1 MNTDSNNLSKSTTEK
16 SSNDV
21 DLLALVFVLLRGWK
35 TVLFFAVLGL
45 IIGVLYSRY
54 ENPTYKSDALIQI
67 DTTSQGVSAL
77 GSNIS
82 DLVSTDVSPAQT
94 EALLIKSRMILKP
107 VVDLL
112 HLDIRLND
120 PSINTLDKI
129 KSDRTHTQIN
139 TPEGVALKTADGQV
153 QISQLN
159 VSQAYL
165 DQSFTL
171 VRSGTNNNFT
181 LSNGFDDF
189 KGQLNK
195 AHYFRGTDG
204 IIQITVNDLPDNE
217 HPITITKQ
225 SLQNITD
232 SINGALTVTELNDK
246 TGIIQLSLIG
256 SNQQQITLIL
266 KQIVESYIDKNKSR
280 GSEETTK
287 TLSFMETQIP
297 LLKQKLEASEAVF
310 NDFRER
316 SGSIDISQESGLLV
330 AENSQIDSQINELKL
345 KKADLTTYYTEEHP
359 LVLQIND
366 QLKVLNNRKQE
377 IKNDI
382 ARLPETQREFLKL
395 SADTTINSEIYLT
408 MLKNY
413 EQLKIVKAGQ
423 IGFARIVDMPIS
435 TYRTIA
441 PKKQL
446 IVMLSILSGILFG
459 ILLVFLK
466 SMLKN
471 TIKDPDRLEAKTG
484 VPVIATI
491 PRSSSLTRLG
501 KNKKTPNRLLAYI
514 DHSSLSYEAIKSLR
528 THLMFGMSEQGK
540 SGQRAK
546 IILIS
551 GESPGVGKTFI
562 TANLSEVLAQLDQ
575 KVLIIDADMRLG
587 ELHKMF
593 NIEQN
598 FGLAD
603 YLSQKD
609 NESTTSQS
617 IAEYVHATGMD
628 NIDFMP
634 RGQHPKQPTTLLA
647 SKKFKDLMSQL
658 SERYDYI
665 VIDSPPILAASDAI
679 ILSQYADKLLMV
691 TRYNSSIE
699 RQLVYA
705 ISQLTKDHVRVDG
718 IVMNDVQQG
727 VMDKYSY
734 HYSYAYGNNK

>member
-35 TVLFFAVLGL
+35 IVLFFALLGL

-120 PSINTLDKI
+120 PSINALDKI
-129 KSDRTHTQIN
+129 NSDRTHTQIN

-165 DQSFTL
+165 DQPFTL
-171 VRSGTNNNFT
+171 VRSGTDNNFT

-195 AHYFRGTDG
+195 ANYFRGTDG
-204 IIQITVNDLPDNE
+204 IIQITVNDLPDND
-217 HPITITKQ
+217 HPITIAKQ
-225 SLQNITD
+225 SLQNTTD
-232 SINGALTVTELNDK
+232 AINGALTVTELNDK

-297 LLKQKLEASEAVF
+297 LLKQKLEASEATF

-366 QLKVLNNRKQE
+366 QLKVLNNRKQS
-377 IKNDI
+377 IKSDI
-382 ARLPETQREFLKL
+382 AKLPGTQREFLKL
-395 SADTTINSEIYLT
+395 SADTTINREIYLT

-423 IGFARIVDMPIS
+423 IGFARIIDMPIS

-471 TIKDPDRLEAKTG
+471 TVKDPDRLESKTG

-514 DHSSLSYEAIKSLR
+514 DHNSLSYEAIKSLR
-528 THLMFGMSEQGK
+528 THLIFGMPEHGK

-546 IILIS
+546 VILIS

-562 TANLSEVLAQLDQ
+562 AANLSEVFAQLDH
-575 KVLIIDADMRLG
+575 KILIIDADMRMG

-603 YLSQKD
+603 YLSLK
-609 NESTTSQS
+609 NSAPTTSKS
-617 IAEYVHATGMD
+617 ITEYVHATGMD

-647 SKKFKDLMSQL
+647 SKKFNDLMSQL
-658 SERYDYI
+658 SEHYDYI
-665 VIDSPPILAASDAI
+665 VVDSPPILAASDAI

-705 ISQLTKDHVRVDG
+705 INQLTKDHVRVDG